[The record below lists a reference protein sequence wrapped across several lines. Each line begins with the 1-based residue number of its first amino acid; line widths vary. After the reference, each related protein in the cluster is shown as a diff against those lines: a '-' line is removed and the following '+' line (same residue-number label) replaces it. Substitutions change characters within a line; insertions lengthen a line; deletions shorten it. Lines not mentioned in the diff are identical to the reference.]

1 MGVHAASTTGKETT
15 DVIDNPF
22 RKALLERKVTIGSWI
37 QINNATSAEV
47 LSRAGYEWI
56 GVDIEHTDID
66 ITSLTGLLRG
76 MYGRGAVPVARVAT
90 NEVMAIR
97 RALDM
102 GVQGVL
108 VPLVNTPEDAQR
120 AVAAAKY
127 PPQGVRGF
135 AFCRANNWGVDFQEY
150 ADSANDEIA
159 VVVMIESRQGVE
171 NIDAILAVDG
181 VDGVFIGPYDMSGSY
196 GIPGQTQDPIVLDAC
211 RQVVQACERAQKSAG
226 LHIVLPTAESIRQAI
241 GDGFTLICLGVDTVF
256 IDQAARAA
264 RALALSALETAQ
276 T

>member
-1 MGVHAASTTGKETT
+1 MNEEARSMME
-15 DVIDNPF
+15 NPF
-22 RKALLERKVTIGSWI
+22 RRALVERRVTVGSWV
-37 QINNATSAEV
+37 QINNPTAAEV
-47 LSRAGYEWI
+47 LANAGYEWI
-56 GVDIEHTDID
+56 GLDIEHTDID
-66 ITSLTGLLRG
+66 VGSLTGLLRG

-108 VPLVNTPEDAQR
+108 VPLVSTADDARR

-135 AFCRANNWGVDFQEY
+135 AFCRANDWGVDFARY
-150 ADSANDEIA
+150 AASANDEIA
-159 VVVMIESRQGVE
+159 VVVMIESKEGVE

-196 GIPGQTQDPIVLDAC
+196 GIPGQTGDPIVRNAC
-211 RQVVQACERAQKSAG
+211 REVVRACDRAGKSAG
-226 LHIVLPTAESIRQAI
+226 LHVVDPTPEAVRGALD
-241 GDGFTLICLGVDTVF
+241 DGFTLICLGVDTVF
-256 IDQAARAA
+256 LNQGARAA
-264 RALALSALETAQ
+264 RDVAMAALV
-276 T
+276 